1 MKNWNMSTGRRGF
14 YFQYLLLGAF
24 VFLTHFTILAQ
35 TTVSGTVKDA
45 ATGERLP
52 GATVIVEGTTD
63 GITTDLD
70 GKFEFTTT
78 KKPPFNLK
86 VSYVGYETLL
96 LPVSRKSTGLSIQ
109 LHSGNQQLNEVE
121 IRGSRI
127 SEERKKEP
135 LTMETMDIIAIKQTP
150 APDFYDGLGNLA
162 GVDLTT
168 ASLGFKVINTRGFNS
183 TSPVRSL
190 QIIDGVD
197 NQSPGLN
204 FSLGNFLGAPELDI
218 QKVDMIQGAASA
230 YYGPN
235 AFNGVISMTTQDPF
249 VHRGFSAMMKMGE
262 RSLYESAFRWADAMN
277 NKKDLPVFAYKINF
291 SYLQAQDWEANN
303 YDPVDGSLVG
313 KDNPGRYDAVNIYGD
328 EFFPLNDASGVQA
341 WSDEAGLGI
350 YYRTGYMEKDLV
362 DYNTQNIKANMQLR
376 LRLRPDSLF
385 NSPELIYAS
394 NFGNGT
400 TVYQGD
406 NRFSLRDIL
415 FFQNKLEL
423 HKKDR
428 YFLRIYS
435 THENSGRSYD
445 PYNTALRLQNSV
457 MDDEDWSLAYRTF
470 WKSNIRKKM
479 RENGYP
485 DLEFDPVTFE
495 FTFDQSAADQ
505 WMQQYHDSLVFWHN
519 MAQQWADSRDPE
531 FLQPGS
537 PSFQSEFDRIT
548 SAKNN
553 SNEKGTLFY
562 DRSALY
568 HVQGE
573 YRFTPSFVKEI
584 KAGFSGRLYTPKTDG
599 TIFSDTSGRV
609 IRNYEYGVY
618 AGFTKDLANDKLSLS
633 ATIRSDKNQNFN
645 YVFSPAASLVW
656 NPSKDNYFRL
666 SFSSALRNPTLA
678 DQYLFLNVGRAIL
691 AGNLSG
697 ADSLITISS
706 FQDYRNSLNTNKL
719 VYFNIDPVRPE
730 RVKTLEVGYRTILW
744 EKIFIDAGFYFNF
757 YQDFLGYN
765 IGIDA
770 DIGQN
775 GLVRDLTIFRYAA
788 NSTQNVT
795 TQGFNIGIKYF
806 IGQYELGGNYSWNK
820 LNAIE
825 EDPII
830 PAFNTPEHKFN
841 ISAGGR
847 NIDFNI
853 FGKTIRNVSFNVNYK
868 WVQGFLFEGSPQ
880 FTGFIPT
887 YDLLDAQVNWHIE
900 KWKTTLKAGATNI
913 LNKAQFQTYGGPK
926 IGRLAYFSVSYE
938 WNK

>member
-1 MKNWNMSTGRRGF
+1 MIRNKMSPGIEDGLMSKVALF
-14 YFQYLLLGAF
+14 LFILLLPVIGQ
-24 VFLTHFTILAQ
+24 AQ
-35 TTVSGTVKDA
+35 NIVSGVVKDA
-45 ATGERLP
+45 VSGEGLP
-52 GATVIVEGTTD
+52 GATVLVEGTTE
-63 GITTDLD
+63 GITTDID
-70 GKFEFTTT
+70 GRFEFESS
-78 KKPPFNLK
+78 KKPPFNLQ
-86 VSYVGYETLL
+86 VSYVGYETILF
-96 LPVSRKSTGLSIQ
+96 PVERKTVGLVIRLNS
-109 LHSGNQQLNEVE
+109 SNQQLSQVE
-121 IRGSRI
+121 IKGSRI
-127 SEERKKEP
+127 SEERKKQP

-190 QIIDGVD
+190 QLIDGVD

-218 QKVDMIQGAASA
+218 NKVDMIQGAASA

-235 AFNGVISMTTQDPF
+235 AFNGVIAMTTQNPF
-249 VHRGFSAMMKMGE
+249 LHKGFSAMMKVGE
-262 RSLYESAFRWADAMN
+262 RSLYESAFRWADALN
-277 NKKDLPVFAYKINF
+277 NKEGLPLFAYKVNF
-291 SYLQAQDWEANN
+291 SYLQAQDWEATN
-303 YDPVDGSLVG
+303 YDPVDGSLVP

-328 EFFPLNDASGVQA
+328 EFYPLNDASGVQP

-350 YYRTGYMEKDLV
+350 YYRTGYKEKDLV
-362 DYNTQNIKANMQLR
+362 DYNTQNIKSNVQLR
-376 LRLRPDSLF
+376 LRLQPDSLF
-385 NSPELIYAS
+385 NSPELIFAS
-394 NFGNGT
+394 SFGSGT

-423 HKKDR
+423 TKKGR
-428 YFLRIYS
+428 YFIRAYA
-435 THENSGRSYD
+435 TNENSGRSYD

-457 MDDEDWSLAYRTF
+457 RSDEDWSLTYRTF

-485 DLEFDPVTFE
+485 DLEFDPVTFK

-505 WMQQYHDSLVFWHN
+505 WMSNYHDSLVYWHQL
-519 MAQQWADSRDPE
+519 AQIWADTRDPE
-531 FLQPGS
+531 YLQPGT

-553 SNEKGTLFY
+553 SSEKGTLFY

-568 HVQGE
+568 HIQGE
-573 YRFTPSFVKEI
+573 YRFTPSFVNEI
-584 KAGFSGRLYTPKTDG
+584 KTGFSGRLYTPRTDG
-599 TIFSDTSGRV
+599 TIFSDTFGRV
-609 IRNYEYGVY
+609 IRNYEYGIY
-618 AGFTKDLANDKLSLS
+618 AGFSKELFNEKLSVS
-633 ATIRSDKNQNFN
+633 ATARADKNQNFN
-645 YVFSPAASLVW
+645 VVFSPAASIVW
-656 NPSKDNYFRL
+656 NPAKDNYLRL

-678 DQYLFLNVGRAIL
+678 DQYLYLNVGRAIL
-691 AGNLSG
+691 AGNLAG

-719 VYFNIDPVRPE
+719 KYFNIDPVRPE
-730 RVKTLEVGYRTILW
+730 RVKTIEIGYRTILW
-744 EKIFIDAGFYFNF
+744 ESLFIDAGYYFNF

-788 NSTQNVT
+788 NSTQVVT
-795 TQGFNIGIKYF
+795 TQGFNIGLKYF
-806 IGQYELGGNYSWNK
+806 YNKLELGGNYSWNK
-820 LNAIE
+820 LNSIE

-841 ISAGGR
+841 LSAGGR
-847 NIDFNI
+847 NLILNL
-853 FGKTIRNVSFNVNYK
+853 FGKSIRNLSFNVNYK
-868 WVQGFLFEGSPQ
+868 WVKGFLFEGSPQ

-887 YDLLDAQVNWHIE
+887 YDLLDAQLNWYVE
-900 KWKTTLKAGATNI
+900 KWQTTFKAGATNI